1 MCVDI
6 PWQPYTCEWRD
17 WAGER
22 LLLAHGVCSCDEG
35 KVIGLAGRRD
45 GFVGVFDSGV
55 GGISVLRSL
64 VEELPHEDFRF
75 FGDSANAPYG
85 EKTEGQVLELS
96 CGIVKRFVDEG
107 AKAIVIACNTAT
119 SVAAPTLRAAYPDVP
134 IVGIEPAL
142 KPAAR
147 ALPHGRILVMATE
160 VTLRLEKYHELVR
173 AWGGECE
180 VVPVPCPGLAARIER
195 GDLDSPDVLEML
207 GRYVGAHA
215 GHVDG
220 VVLGCTHYPFVRRQ
234 IAEVL
239 GPDVRFFDGG
249 AGTARQLGARLADT
263 GLLADRDRSGRV
275 EFASSLDT
283 PEELA
288 LYERFFSLSC

>member
-1 MCVDI
+1 MS
-6 PWQPYTCEWRD
+6 EK
-17 WAGER
+17 
-22 LLLAHGVCSCDEG
+22 S
-35 KVIGLAGRRD
+35 D

-55 GGISVLRSL
+55 GGISVLRAL
-64 VEELPHEDFRF
+64 VAELPHEDFRF

-96 CGIVKRFVDEG
+96 RDIVERFLAAG
-107 AKAIVIACNTAT
+107 AKAVVIACNTAT
-119 SVAAPTLRAAYPDVP
+119 SVSAGVLRADHPDVP

-142 KPAAR
+142 KPAAC
-147 ALPHGRILVMATE
+147 ALPHGRVLVMATE
-160 VTLRLEKYHELVR
+160 ITLRLEKYHELVR

-180 VVPVPCPGLAARIER
+180 VVPVPCPGLAGRIER
-195 GDLDSPDVLEML
+195 GDLDAPDVRELIE
-207 GRYVGAHA
+207 GYVGAYA
-215 GHVDG
+215 GEVDG

-239 GPDVRFFDGG
+239 GPGVRFFDGG
-249 AGTARQLGARLADT
+249 AGAARQLRARLADAD
-263 GLLADRDRSGRV
+263 LLADRVRPGRV

-288 LYERFFSLSC
+288 LYERFFSLPF

>member
-1 MCVDI
+1 M
-6 PWQPYTCEWRD
+6 
-17 WAGER
+17 GE
-22 LLLAHGVCSCDEG
+22 
-35 KVIGLAGRRD
+35 KRD

-64 VEELPHEDFRF
+64 VAELPHEDFRF

-85 EKTEGQVLELS
+85 EKTEAQVLDFS
-96 CGIVKRFVDEG
+96 RAIVERFLADG

-119 SVAAPTLRAAYPDVP
+119 SASAATLRAAHPDVP

-160 VTLRLEKYHELVR
+160 VTLRLDKYHELAR

-180 VVPVPCPGLAARIER
+180 VISVPCPGLAARIER
-195 GDLDSPDVLEML
+195 GELNAPDLTEMIR
-207 GRYVGAHA
+207 GFVGEYA
-215 GHVDG
+215 GLVDA
-220 VVLGCTHYPFVRRQ
+220 VVLGCTHYPFVRSQ
-234 IAEVL
+234 IAKVL
-239 GPDVRFFDGG
+239 GPNVRFFDGG
-249 AGTARQLGARLADT
+249 AGTARQLRARLDAE
-263 GLLADRDRSGRV
+263 GLLAPREREGRV

-283 PEELA
+283 PEELE
-288 LYERFFSLSC
+288 LYRRFFALRI

>member
-1 MCVDI
+1 MN
-6 PWQPYTCEWRD
+6 EKS
-17 WAGER
+17 G
-22 LLLAHGVCSCDEG
+22 
-35 KVIGLAGRRD
+35 
-45 GFVGVFDSGV
+45 GFIGVFDSGV
-55 GGISVLRSL
+55 GGISVLRAL
-64 VEELPHEDFRF
+64 VSELPGEDFRF

-85 EKTEGQVLELS
+85 EKTEDQVLALS
-96 CGIVKRFVDEG
+96 CGIVGRFLADG

-119 SVAAPTLRAAYPDVP
+119 SVAAKALRDAHPGVP

-147 ALPHGRILVMATE
+147 ALPHGRVLVMATE

-173 AWGGECE
+173 AWGGECD

-195 GDLDSPDVLEML
+195 GDLGAPDLIEMVR
-207 GRYVGAHA
+207 GYVGAYA
-215 GHVDG
+215 GKVDG

-239 GPDVRFFDGG
+239 GAGVRFFDGG
-249 AGTARQLGARLADT
+249 AGTARQLRARLEGE
-263 GLLADRDRSGRV
+263 GLLAERERSGRV
-275 EFASSLDT
+275 ELASSLDT

-288 LYERFFSLSC
+288 LYQRFMTLPL

>member
-1 MCVDI
+1 MS
-6 PWQPYTCEWRD
+6 EK
-17 WAGER
+17 
-22 LLLAHGVCSCDEG
+22 S
-35 KVIGLAGRRD
+35 D

-55 GGISVLRSL
+55 GGISVLRAL
-64 VEELPHEDFRF
+64 VAELPHEDFRF

-96 CGIVKRFVDEG
+96 RDIVERFLAAG
-107 AKAIVIACNTAT
+107 AKAVVIACNTAT
-119 SVAAPTLRAAYPDVP
+119 SVSAGVLRADHPDVP
-134 IVGIEPAL
+134 
-142 KPAAR
+142 
-147 ALPHGRILVMATE
+147 TE
-160 VTLRLEKYHELVR
+160 ITLRLEKYHELVR

-195 GDLDSPDVLEML
+195 GDLDAPDVRELIE
-207 GRYVGAHA
+207 GYVGAYA
-215 GHVDG
+215 GEVDG

-239 GPDVRFFDGG
+239 GPGVRFFDGG
-249 AGTARQLGARLADT
+249 AGAARQLRARLADA
-263 GLLADRDRSGRV
+263 GLLTDRGRPGRV

-283 PEELA
+283 PAELA